1 VRDVVYVVDIV
12 HFIIHFELN
21 LPFHVFFSPYFLV
34 FIGSFSLAKGKD
46 ALGSSNFK
54 L

>member
-21 LPFHVFFSPYFLV
+21 LPFHAFFCPYFLV
-34 FIGSFSLAKGKD
+34 FTWSFSLAKGKD
-46 ALGSSNFK
+46 ALGSNNLK